1 MQLLVNIKNTNICTM
16 HRVCISVFNVCNDA
30 RQQIVGKL
38 DLENKQRRT
47 ENQIQKINKEEQ
59 KTRFRKQTK
68 KNRKKPNGQT

>member
-1 MQLLVNIKNTNICTM
+1 M

-47 ENQIQKINKEEQ
+47 EKTQWPNINPSQ
-59 KTRFRKQTK
+59 VD
-68 KNRKKPNGQT
+68 GCSC